1 MAAWENAHYFKGL
14 HRDLPAANLPR
25 PVPAVTAACLMIE
38 RDLYRELDGLRSIYI
53 QGDYED
59 SDLCL
64 RLGEAGYENWYRP
77 EVTLYH
83 LEGRSYATAE
93 RQANARY
100 NTWLQTS
107 LWGERIERL
116 CRNRTPG

>member
-1 MAAWENAHYFKGL
+1 
-14 HRDLPAANLPR
+14 
-25 PVPAVTAACLMIE
+25 VPAVTAACLMIE
-38 RDLYRELDGLRSIYI
+38 RRLYDEVGGLRSIYI

-64 RLGEAGYENWYRP
+64 RLHEAGYESWYRP
-77 EVTLYH
+77 EVALYH

-107 LWGERIERL
+107 LWDHKIEQLMSDQDPR
-116 CRNRTPG
+116 RPQ

>member
-1 MAAWENAHYFKGL
+1 M
-14 HRDLPAANLPR
+14 
-25 PVPAVTAACLMIE
+25 TAACLMIE
-38 RDLYRELDGLRSIYI
+38 RALYRELDGLRSIYI

-77 EVTLYH
+77 EVALYH

-93 RQANARY
+93 RQANALY
-100 NTWLQTS
+100 NAWLQTS
-107 LWGERIERL
+107 HWGQRIEQLMSEQDAVRL
-116 CRNRTPG
+116 P